1 MKDVTPLPPAVIVWS
16 GKGGVGKSTVAAQT
30 ARGLAALGVRTG
42 YLDADLHGPSAA
54 TLFGVEERLAVRGRR
69 IVPTVRDGVAIAST
83 SMIADPDHA
92 YVWRG
97 PLMRGVLSQ
106 LFHDTDWTCV
116 DVLVVDM
123 PPGTGEIQMQVLSDL
138 TCLGAVVVT
147 TPQDLSLADV
157 RRSARMLLDA
167 DVPVTAVVENMA
179 SVACPSCACSFPPLP
194 GDAGQHVHAIFP
206 EAEFVRL
213 PMSRPSGH
221 TDPLAQ
227 ALRPLVEK
235 IADSLRLRPLSPC

>member
-1 MKDVTPLPPAVIVWS
+1 MKAAPPLPPAVIVWS
-16 GKGGVGKSTVAAQT
+16 GKGGVGKSTIAAQT
-30 ARGLAALGVRTG
+30 ARGLAAIGVRTG

-54 TLFGVEERLAVRGRR
+54 TLFGIEERLAVRGRR
-69 IVPTVRDGVAIAST
+69 IVPAVRDEVEIAST
-83 SMIADPDHA
+83 SLIADPDHA

-106 LFHDTDWTCV
+106 LLQDTDWTRA

-123 PPGTGEIQMQVLSDL
+123 PPGTGEIQMQILSEL

-179 SVACPSCACSFPPLP
+179 SVACPSCAFSFPPLP

-206 EAEFVRL
+206 EAAFVRL
-213 PMSRPSGH
+213 PMSPLTGH
-221 TDPLAQ
+221 SDPLAQ

-235 IADSLRLRPLSPC
+235 IADRLQQRPLSPC